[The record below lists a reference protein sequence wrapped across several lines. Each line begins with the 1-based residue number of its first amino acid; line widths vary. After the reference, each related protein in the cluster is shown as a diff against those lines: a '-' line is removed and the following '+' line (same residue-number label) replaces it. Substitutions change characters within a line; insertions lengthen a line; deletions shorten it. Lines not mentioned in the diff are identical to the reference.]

1 MILKH
6 LFFFNVADQ
15 MQKPQT
21 GRTRGL
27 ETVHVEEQ
35 GTGQQ
40 SRRATT
46 LLIFFYE
53 TCLVFWASREGM
65 SKLNGP
71 FNLDGT
77 N

>member
-46 LLIFFYE
+46 LLSFSMRHVWGFGRR
-53 TCLVFWASREGM
+53 ARA
-65 SKLNGP
+65 
-71 FNLDGT
+71 
-77 N
+77 